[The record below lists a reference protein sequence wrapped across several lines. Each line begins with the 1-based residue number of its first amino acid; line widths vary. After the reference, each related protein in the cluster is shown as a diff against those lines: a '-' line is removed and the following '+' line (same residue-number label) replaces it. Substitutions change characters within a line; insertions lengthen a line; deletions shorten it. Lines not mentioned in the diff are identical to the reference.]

1 MKCKCGGNSQV
12 TSTVKQST
20 LDGVLRYRKCE
31 ACKTRF
37 QTLETMIET
46 RSAGRPPNLVK
57 FKPPPVYTPAEVS
70 KIKAVQTAV
79 RRKSED
85 IRENQ
90 QRRSRVSS
98 YFIEDDFD
106 DL

>member
-1 MKCKCGGNSQV
+1 
-12 TSTVKQST
+12 
-20 LDGVLRYRKCE
+20 
-31 ACKTRF
+31 
-37 QTLETMIET
+37 MIET
-46 RSAGRPPNLVK
+46 RSAGRPPNPLK
-57 FKPPPVYTPAEVS
+57 FKAPPVYTPAQVV

-85 IRENQ
+85 IQENK
-90 QRRSRVSS
+90 QRRSRVSG

>member
-31 ACKTRF
+31 SCKARF
-37 QTLETMIET
+37 QTLETVIET

-57 FKPPPVYTPAEVS
+57 FKAPPVYTPAEVS

>member
-1 MKCKCGGNSQV
+1 MKCKCGGNTQV
-12 TSTVKQST
+12 TTTLKQST
-20 LDGVLRYRKCE
+20 LEGVVRYRKCGS
-31 ACKTRF
+31 CGSRF

-46 RSAGRPPNLVK
+46 RSAGRPSDPLK
-57 FKPPPVYTPAEVS
+57 FKALPVYTSAEVV
-70 KIKAVQTAV
+70 KIKAVKTAV

-85 IRENQ
+85 IQENK

>member
-1 MKCKCGGNSQV
+1 MKCKCGGNTQV
-12 TSTVKQST
+12 TTTTKHST

-31 ACKTRF
+31 ACKARF
-37 QTLETMIET
+37 QTLETVIET
-46 RSAGRPPNLVK
+46 RNAGRPPTTTVK
-57 FKPPPVYTPAEVS
+57 RLPVYTPAEIS

>member
-1 MKCKCGGNSQV
+1 MNCKCGGNSQV
-12 TSTVKQST
+12 TSTTKEST
-20 LDGVLRYRKCE
+20 LGGVVRYRKCGE
-31 ACKTRF
+31 CGTRF
-37 QTLETMIET
+37 QTLETIIET
-46 RSAGRPPNLVK
+46 RSAGRPPNPLK
-57 FKPPPVYTPAEVS
+57 FKAPPVYTPEQVS

>member
-1 MKCKCGGNSQV
+1 MKCKCGGNTQV
-12 TSTVKQST
+12 TTTTKHST
-20 LDGVLRYRKCE
+20 LDGVVRYRKCAE
-31 ACKTRF
+31 CKARF
-37 QTLETMIET
+37 QTLETVIET
-46 RSAGRPPNLVK
+46 RNAGRPPNTTTVK
-57 FKPPPVYTPAEVS
+57 RLPVYTPAEVS
-70 KIKAVQTAV
+70 QIKAVKVAV

-98 YFIEDDFD
+98 YFIEDNFD